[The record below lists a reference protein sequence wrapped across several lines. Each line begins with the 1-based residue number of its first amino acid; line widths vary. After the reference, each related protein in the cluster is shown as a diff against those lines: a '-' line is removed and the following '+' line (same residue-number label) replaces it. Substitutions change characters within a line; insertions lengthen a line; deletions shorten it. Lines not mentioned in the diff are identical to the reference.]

1 MKPNVLISNFK
12 CCNLSDPLLLCN
24 NYTSHVFMVVDRYV
38 YRSIVGMG
46 LSYCMVPPVE
56 ARLSG
61 VILAENDFYMIMM
74 LEGLIGDRGK

>member
-1 MKPNVLISNFK
+1 
-12 CCNLSDPLLLCN
+12 
-24 NYTSHVFMVVDRYV
+24 MVVDRYV